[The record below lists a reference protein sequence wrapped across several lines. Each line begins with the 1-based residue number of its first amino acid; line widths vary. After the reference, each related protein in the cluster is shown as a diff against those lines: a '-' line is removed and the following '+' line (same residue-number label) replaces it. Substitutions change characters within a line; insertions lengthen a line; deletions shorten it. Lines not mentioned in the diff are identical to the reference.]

1 MASVGFSHVLI
12 GFTAVRSENRP
23 TALAPCCNL
32 FHFHKV
38 PIYFRRAIQ
47 FVETILALK
56 RAIKSLRSVIK
67 ITVTASIP
75 RRTYDY
81 HYAVFSSSTANT
93 GP

>member
-1 MASVGFSHVLI
+1 MCTYQCNCAGPSSEGPSLRFPVASVGFSHVLI

-56 RAIKSLRSVIK
+56 
-67 ITVTASIP
+67 
-75 RRTYDY
+75 
-81 HYAVFSSSTANT
+81 
-93 GP
+93 